1 MPIINYYPSA
11 NFNERIAEGTGPVKI
26 DILVIHYTGML
37 PENIALDWLC
47 NPESKVSAHYLIDEK
62 GSIFNL
68 VPVLMRAW
76 HAGKSYWRGAT
87 DINSRSIGIELVNPG
102 HDFGYRDFS
111 LNQVNS
117 LIYLANKLLSQHP
130 IPPRNVLGH
139 SDISPSRKIDPGE
152 RFPWKKLAEEGI
164 GLWPNQKKS
173 NNTEM
178 SNKNFIKILNSYGY
192 DTDNN
197 SLSDLV
203 TAFQRHFRP
212 ELCDGIV
219 DKETQVQ
226 LENLMFSIA
235 E

>member
-37 PENIALDWLC
+37 PENSALDWLC

-117 LIYLANKLLSQHP
+117 LIYLANKLLLQYT

-152 RFPWKKLAEEGI
+152 RFPWKKLAEQGI